1 MRAQREPPKF
11 FHLNLNSS
19 KDFMSQLCDHSE
31 TNPCFDKSL
40 CQIDIHG
47 AVSCQSCPP
56 GFKGDGISCYP
67 VDYGNIGCRVAV

>member
-1 MRAQREPPKF
+1 
-11 FHLNLNSS
+11 
-19 KDFMSQLCDHSE
+19 MSQLCDHSE

-47 AVSCQSCPP
+47 SVSCQSCPP